1 MVAEIQKSIAAGTIF
16 APPSKSMA
24 HRLLICAALTGKECK
39 IENVSLSEDIS
50 ATIDCLNSLGAKIN
64 VKNNTAYVKG
74 INFSNLPN
82 EIVLN
87 CRESGS
93 TLRFM
98 IPLLLLTGK
107 KCVLTGSDYLFTRP
121 LSVYEEICASNGFLF
136 KKDVHSLILK
146 GKLLGGDFTVSGDI
160 SSQFISGLL
169 FALPLIKKDSRII
182 ISGKFESRSYVEM
195 TLKVLS
201 LFGVEALLN
210 DNVIFVKAS
219 QKYVSTD
226 AFVEGDY
233 SNSAFLDALNYVDG
247 NVSVLGLNEES
258 LQGDKIYFKYFEEL
272 SNGTPTLDISNCPDL
287 APILFALAAYL
298 NGATFVGTRRLKMK
312 ESDRA
317 SVMKEELEK
326 FGSEITV
333 LENKVVI
340 EKRKLNAPNTVLC
353 GHNDHRIVMALSVL
367 LTVFSGK
374 IKGAEA
380 IKKSFP
386 DFFEKI
392 STLGVEVSL
401 YDN

>member
-1 MVAEIQKSIAAGTIF
+1 MVADIKKSIATGSVYP
-16 APPSKSMA
+16 PPSKSMA
-24 HRLLICAALTGKECK
+24 HRLLICAALTGSECK

-50 ATIDCLNSLGAKIN
+50 ATIDCLNSLGAVITVEN
-64 VKNNTAYVKG
+64 DTAFVKG
-74 INFSNLPN
+74 IDFNNLPD
-82 EIVLN
+82 EIILN

-98 IPLLLLTGK
+98 IPILLLTGK
-107 KCVLTGSDYLFTRP
+107 KSVLRGSDYLFTRP
-121 LSVYEEICASNGFLF
+121 LSVYEEICASNGFLYE
-136 KKDVHSLILK
+136 KGINSLVIK
-146 GKLLGGDFTVSGDI
+146 GRLSGGDFTVNGDI

-169 FALPLIKKDSRII
+169 FVLPFLEHDSKII
-182 ISGKFESRSYVEM
+182 INGNFESRSYVEM

-233 SNSAFLDALNYVDG
+233 SNSAFLDALNYVGG

-258 LQGDKIYFKYFEEL
+258 LQGDKVYIEYFEEL

-287 APILFALAAYL
+287 APILFALAAYF

-340 EKRKLNAPNTVLC
+340 EKRKLNAPTTVLC
-353 GHNDHRIVMALSVL
+353 GHNDHRIVMALSIL

>member
-1 MVAEIQKSIAAGTIF
+1 MVGDIKKSIATGSVY

-24 HRLLICAALTGKECK
+24 HRLLICAALTGSECK

-50 ATIDCLNSLGAKIN
+50 ATIDCLNSLGAVITVEN
-64 VKNNTAYVKG
+64 DTAFVKG
-74 INFSNLPN
+74 IDFNNLPD
-82 EIVLN
+82 EIILN

-98 IPLLLLTGK
+98 IPILLLTGK
-107 KCVLTGSDYLFTRP
+107 KSVLRGSNYLFTRP
-121 LSVYEEICASNGFLF
+121 LSVYEEICASNGFLYE
-136 KKDVHSLILK
+136 KGINSLVIK
-146 GKLLGGDFTVSGDI
+146 GRLSGGNFTVNGDI

-169 FALPLIKKDSRII
+169 FVLPFLEHDSKII
-182 ISGKFESRSYVEM
+182 INGNFESRSYVEM

-233 SNSAFLDALNYVDG
+233 SNSAFLDALNYVGG

-258 LQGDKIYFKYFEEL
+258 LQGDKVYIEYFEEL

-333 LENKVVI
+333 LGNKVVI

>member
-1 MVAEIQKSIAAGTIF
+1 M
-16 APPSKSMA
+16 
-24 HRLLICAALTGKECK
+24 
-39 IENVSLSEDIS
+39 
-50 ATIDCLNSLGAKIN
+50 
-64 VKNNTAYVKG
+64 
-74 INFSNLPN
+74 PN
-82 EIVLN
+82 EIILN

-98 IPLLLLTGK
+98 IPILLLTGK

-121 LSVYEEICASNGFLF
+121 LSVYEEICTLNGFLYE
-136 KKDVHSLILK
+136 KGINSLVIK
-146 GKLLGGDFTVSGDI
+146 GRLSGGNFIVNGDI

-169 FALPLIKKDSRII
+169 FVIPLLNKDSRII
-182 ISGKFESRSYVEM
+182 INGKFESSSYVK
-195 TLKVLS
+195 LSLQALS
-201 LFGVEALLN
+201 LFGIEAN
-210 DNVIFVKAS
+210 IIDNTIIVKAH
-219 QKYVSTD
+219 QKYTPAN

-233 SNSAFLDALNYVDG
+233 SNAAFLDALNYVGG

-258 LQGDKIYFKYFEEL
+258 LQGDKVYIEYFEEL

>member
-1 MVAEIQKSIAAGTIF
+1 MVADIKKSIATGSVY

-24 HRLLICAALTGKECK
+24 HRLLICAALTGSECK

-50 ATIDCLNSLGAKIN
+50 ATIDCLNSLGAVITVEN
-64 VKNNTAYVKG
+64 DTAFVKG
-74 INFSNLPN
+74 IDFNNLPD
-82 EIVLN
+82 EIILN

-98 IPLLLLTGK
+98 IPILLLTGK
-107 KCVLTGSDYLFTRP
+107 KSVLRGSNYLFTRP
-121 LSVYEEICASNGFLF
+121 LSVYEEICTSNGFLYE
-136 KKDVHSLILK
+136 KGVNSLVIK
-146 GKLLGGDFTVSGDI
+146 GRLSGGNFTVNGDI

-169 FALPLIKKDSRII
+169 FVLPFLEHDSKII
-182 ISGKFESRSYVEM
+182 INGNFESRSYVEM

-233 SNSAFLDALNYVDG
+233 SNSAFLDALNYVGG

-258 LQGDKIYFKYFEEL
+258 LQGDKVYIEYFEEL